1 MDDKELKMNNR
12 TYWFW
17 FGIAVFL
24 LALSF
29 YLGFDFGYDM
39 RDDTKSVDTIIIE
52 KHDTIHLQQFD
63 TITKQIVN
71 YKQVA
76 VHDTIVRN
84 DTIFA
89 VLPFEQLHYH
99 QDSLCDVWL
108 SGYEPKLDSLH
119 IVQRHTTEIVR
130 EIVVDR
136 EMPMFSVEANA
147 RGIFVMDKLVGSIGA
162 EVRYN
167 KPKMTCSVGAAY
179 TTDKKPVF
187 SIGVGY
193 RFDIK

>member
-63 TITKQIVN
+63 TITKKIVN

-99 QDSLCDVWL
+99 RDSVCDIWV
-108 SGYEPKLDSLH
+108 SGYEPQLDSAN
-119 IVQRHTTEIVR
+119 IICR
-130 EIVVDR
+130 ERTIIEKYYLQEENR
-136 EMPMFSVEANA
+136 KNTIGLYAGQNSSGCMYIRSINNFQ
-147 RGIFVMDKLVGSIGA
+147 IGA
-162 EVRYN
+162 LAGY
-167 KPKMTCSVGAAY
+167 KYDKSGIDVG
-179 TTDKKPVF
+179 VV
-187 SIGVGY
+187 VGY
-193 RFDIK
+193 KF